1 MTKFITLTILALVLT
16 GCSAIEP
23 IQVKGEVVSC
33 ANIKV
38 ESGTGVPLE
47 CLGGGSAIAA
57 DSIRGPALINVW
69 GTWCE
74 PCKQELPHLAHFLAK
89 YSDQVDLVG
98 IAVEEKSM
106 ESVSKFVQSHGI
118 SWPILY
124 DATGATRGTFG
135 MGVPVTWLVDESG
148 TVVYKKYGPFKST
161 EEIEL
166 AAIKYLG
173 VK

>member
-1 MTKFITLTILALVLT
+1 MKKISGLFVLLLALT
-16 GCSAIEP
+16 ACSSIEP

-106 ESVSKFVQSHGI
+106 ESVRMFVQSHGI

-124 DATGATRGTFG
+124 DATGATRGKFG

>member
-1 MTKFITLTILALVLT
+1 MKKLSGLFVLLLALT
-16 GCSAIEP
+16 ACSSIEP

-89 YSDQVDLVG
+89 YSDQVDTVG

-106 ESVSKFVQSHGI
+106 ESVRTFVQSHGI

-124 DATGATRGTFG
+124 DATGATRGKFG

>member
-1 MTKFITLTILALVLT
+1 MKKFITLTILALVLT

-69 GTWCE
+69 GTWCQ

-89 YSDQVDLVG
+89 YGDQVDLVG

-106 ESVSKFVQSHGI
+106 ESVRKFVQSHGI

-124 DATGATRGTFG
+124 DATGATRGKFG

-166 AAIKYLG
+166 AAIKSLG

>member
-1 MTKFITLTILALVLT
+1 MKKFITLTILALVLT

-69 GTWCE
+69 GTWCQ

-89 YSDQVDLVG
+89 YGDQVDLVG

-106 ESVSKFVQSHGI
+106 ESVRKFVQSHGI

-124 DATGATRGTFG
+124 DATGATRGKFG

>member
-1 MTKFITLTILALVLT
+1 MKKFITLTLLALILT

-23 IQVKGEVVSC
+23 IQVKGKVVSC
-33 ANIKV
+33 ENITV
-38 ESGTGVPLE
+38 EGGTGMPLE

-89 YSDQVDLVG
+89 YSDQVDTVG
-98 IAVEEKSM
+98 IAVEEKNQQ
-106 ESVSKFVQSHGI
+106 SVRKFIRNYGI

-124 DATGATRGTFG
+124 DATGATRGKFG

>member
-1 MTKFITLTILALVLT
+1 MKKISGLFVLLLALT
-16 GCSAIEP
+16 ACSSIEP

-106 ESVSKFVQSHGI
+106 ERVRKFVQSHGI

-124 DATGATRGTFG
+124 DATGATRGKFG
-135 MGVPVTWLVDESG
+135 MGVPVTWLVDDSG

>member
-1 MTKFITLTILALVLT
+1 MKKFITLTILALVLT

-89 YSDQVDLVG
+89 YGDQVDLVG
-98 IAVEEKSM
+98 IAVEEKNQQ
-106 ESVSKFVQSHGI
+106 SVRKFIRSYGI

-124 DATGATRGTFG
+124 DATGATRGKFG

>member
-1 MTKFITLTILALVLT
+1 MKKFITLTILALVLT

-89 YSDQVDLVG
+89 YSDQVDTVG
-98 IAVEEKSM
+98 IAVEEKNQQ
-106 ESVSKFVQSHGI
+106 SVRKFIQSRGI

-124 DATGATRGTFG
+124 DATGATRGKFG

>member
-1 MTKFITLTILALVLT
+1 MKKFITLTILALVLT

-89 YSDQVDLVG
+89 YSDQVDTVG

-106 ESVSKFVQSHGI
+106 ESVRKFVQSHGI

-124 DATGATRGTFG
+124 DATGATRGKFG

>member
-1 MTKFITLTILALVLT
+1 MRRISGLIVLSLLLT
-16 GCSAIEP
+16 GCAVTQP

-33 ANIKV
+33 AEIDV
-38 ESGTGVPLE
+38 QQGTGTPLE
-47 CLGGGSAIAA
+47 CLGGGSAISA
-57 DSIRGPALINVW
+57 DSIKGPAVINVW

-89 YSDQVDLVG
+89 YGDQVDVVG
-98 IAVEEKSM
+98 IAVEEKNQK
-106 ESVSKFVQSHGI
+106 SVRKFVERNGI

-124 DATGATRGTFG
+124 DATGATRAEFG
-135 MGVPVTWLVDESG
+135 MGVPVTWFVDASG
-148 TVVYKKYGPFKST
+148 TVVHKKFGPFRST

>member
-1 MTKFITLTILALVLT
+1 MKKFITLTLLALILT

-23 IQVKGEVVSC
+23 IQVKGKVVSC
-33 ANIKV
+33 ENITV
-38 ESGTGVPLE
+38 EGGTGMPLE

-98 IAVEEKSM
+98 IAVEEKNQQ
-106 ESVSKFVQSHGI
+106 SVRKFIKNYGI

-124 DATGATRGTFG
+124 DATGTTRGKFG

-148 TVVYKKYGPFKST
+148 KVVYKKYGPFKST

>member
-1 MTKFITLTILALVLT
+1 MKKISGLFVLLLALT
-16 GCSAIEP
+16 ACSSIEP

-106 ESVSKFVQSHGI
+106 ESVRKFVQSHGI
-118 SWPILY
+118 SWAILY
-124 DATGATRGTFG
+124 DATGATRGKFG

>member
-1 MTKFITLTILALVLT
+1 MKKFITLTILALVLT

-23 IQVKGEVVSC
+23 IQVKGEVVIC

-106 ESVSKFVQSHGI
+106 ESVRKFVQNHGI

-124 DATGATRGTFG
+124 DATGATRGKFG

>member
-1 MTKFITLTILALVLT
+1 MKKFITLTILALVLT

-38 ESGTGVPLE
+38 ESGTGAPLE

-89 YSDQVDLVG
+89 YSDQVDTVG
-98 IAVEEKSM
+98 IAVEEKNQQ
-106 ESVSKFVQSHGI
+106 SVRKFIRNYGI

-124 DATGATRGTFG
+124 DATGATRGKFG

>member
-1 MTKFITLTILALVLT
+1 MKKFITLTILALVLT

-89 YSDQVDLVG
+89 YGDQVDLVG

-106 ESVSKFVQSHGI
+106 ESVRKFVQSHGI

-124 DATGATRGTFG
+124 DATGATRGKFG

>member
-1 MTKFITLTILALVLT
+1 MKKFITLTILALVLT

-38 ESGTGVPLE
+38 ESGTGVTLE
-47 CLGGGSAIAA
+47 CLGDGSEISA

-106 ESVSKFVQSHGI
+106 ESVRKFVQSHGI

-124 DATGATRGTFG
+124 DATGATRGKFG

>member
-1 MTKFITLTILALVLT
+1 MKKFFTLILLALVLT

-23 IQVKGEVVSC
+23 IKVKGEVVGC
-33 ANIKV
+33 QNITV
-38 ESGTGVPLE
+38 EGGTGVPLE

-74 PCKQELPHLAHFLAK
+74 PCKQELPHLAHFSAK

-98 IAVEEKSM
+98 IAVEEKNM
-106 ESVSKFVQSHGI
+106 KSVRKFIQSHGI

-124 DATGATRGTFG
+124 DATGATRGKFG
-135 MGVPVTWLVDESG
+135 MGVPVTWLVDKSG
-148 TVVYKKYGPFKST
+148 KVVYKKYGPFKST

>member
-1 MTKFITLTILALVLT
+1 MKRFITLTILALVLT

-89 YSDQVDLVG
+89 YSDQVDTVG
-98 IAVEEKSM
+98 IAVEEKNQQ
-106 ESVSKFVQSHGI
+106 SVRKFIRNYGI

-124 DATGATRGTFG
+124 DATGATRGKFG

>member
-1 MTKFITLTILALVLT
+1 MKKISGLFVLLLALT
-16 GCSAIEP
+16 ACSSIEP

-89 YSDQVDLVG
+89 YSDQVDTVG

-106 ESVSKFVQSHGI
+106 ESVRTFVQSHGI

-124 DATGATRGTFG
+124 DATGATRGKFG

>member
-1 MTKFITLTILALVLT
+1 MKKFITLTILALVLT

-47 CLGGGSAIAA
+47 CLGGGSEISA

-89 YSDQVDLVG
+89 YGDQVDLVG

-106 ESVSKFVQSHGI
+106 ESVRKFVQSHGI

-124 DATGATRGTFG
+124 DATGATRGKFG

>member
-1 MTKFITLTILALVLT
+1 MKRLPGLFALLLILTA
-16 GCSAIEP
+16 CSAVEP
-23 IQVKGEVVSC
+23 IQAKGEVVSC
-33 ANIKV
+33 ENIKV
-38 ESGTGVPLE
+38 EGGTGVPLE

-74 PCKQELPHLAHFLAK
+74 PCKQELPHLADFWTK
-89 YSDQVDLVG
+89 YSDQVGVVG
-98 IAVEEKSM
+98 IAVEEKNQQ
-106 ESVSKFVQSHGI
+106 SVRKFIKNYGI

-124 DATGATRGTFG
+124 DAAGDTRGKFG

-161 EEIEL
+161 EEVEL

>member
-1 MTKFITLTILALVLT
+1 MKKLSGLLALLLLLT
-16 GCSAIEP
+16 ACSAIEP
-23 IQVKGEVVSC
+23 IQVKGEVVGC
-33 ANIKV
+33 EKIKV
-38 ESGTGVPLE
+38 EGGTGAPLQ
-47 CLGGGSAIAA
+47 CLGGGSAISA

-74 PCKQELPHLAHFLAK
+74 PCKQELPHLAHFSAK
-89 YSDQVDLVG
+89 YRDQVDVVG
-98 IAVEEKSM
+98 IAVEEKNM
-106 ESVSKFVQSHGI
+106 ESVRKFVQSHGI

-124 DATGATRGTFG
+124 DATGVTRGKFG

-148 TVVYKKYGPFKST
+148 AVVYKKYGPFKST

>member
-1 MTKFITLTILALVLT
+1 MKKISGLFVLLLALT
-16 GCSAIEP
+16 ACSSIEP

-57 DSIRGPALINVW
+57 VSIRGPALINVW
-69 GTWCE
+69 GTWCQ

-89 YSDQVDLVG
+89 YGDQVDLVG

-106 ESVSKFVQSHGI
+106 ESVRKFVQSHGI

-124 DATGATRGTFG
+124 DATGATRGKFG
-135 MGVPVTWLVDESG
+135 MGVPVTWLVDQSG

>member
-1 MTKFITLTILALVLT
+1 MKKISGLFVLLLALT
-16 GCSAIEP
+16 ACSSIEP

-98 IAVEEKSM
+98 IAVEVKSM
-106 ESVSKFVQSHGI
+106 ESVGKFVLSDGI

-124 DATGATRGTFG
+124 DATGATRGKFG

>member
-1 MTKFITLTILALVLT
+1 MKKFITLTILALVLT

-38 ESGTGVPLE
+38 ESGTGEPLE

-89 YSDQVDLVG
+89 YSDQVDTVG
-98 IAVEEKSM
+98 IAVEEKNQQ
-106 ESVSKFVQSHGI
+106 SVRKFIRNYGI

-124 DATGATRGTFG
+124 DATGATRGKFG

>member
-1 MTKFITLTILALVLT
+1 MKKLSGLLALLLLLT
-16 GCSAIEP
+16 ACSAIEP
-23 IQVKGEVVSC
+23 IQVKGEVVGC
-33 ANIKV
+33 EKIKV
-38 ESGTGVPLE
+38 EGGTGAPLE
-47 CLGGGSAIAA
+47 CLGGGSAISA

-74 PCKQELPHLAHFLAK
+74 PCKQELPHLAHFSAK
-89 YSDQVDLVG
+89 YSDQVDVVG
-98 IAVEEKSM
+98 IAAEEKNM
-106 ESVSKFVQSHGI
+106 ESVRKFIQSHGI

-124 DATGATRGTFG
+124 DATGATRGKFG
-135 MGVPVTWLVDESG
+135 MGVPVTWLVDKSG
-148 TVVYKKYGPFKST
+148 SVVYKKYGPFKST

>member
-1 MTKFITLTILALVLT
+1 MKKISGLFVLLLALT
-16 GCSAIEP
+16 ACSSIEP

-98 IAVEEKSM
+98 NAVEEKSM
-106 ESVSKFVQSHGI
+106 ESVRKFVQSHGI

-124 DATGATRGTFG
+124 DATGATRGKFG

>member
-1 MTKFITLTILALVLT
+1 MKKFITLTILALVLT

-38 ESGTGVPLE
+38 ESGTGEPLK
-47 CLGGGSAIAA
+47 CLGGGNEISA
-57 DSIRGPALINVW
+57 DSIRGPALIYVW

-89 YSDQVDLVG
+89 YSDQVDTVG
-98 IAVEEKSM
+98 IAVEEKNQQ
-106 ESVSKFVQSHGI
+106 SVRKFIRNYGI

-124 DATGATRGTFG
+124 DATGATRGKFG

>member
-1 MTKFITLTILALVLT
+1 MKKLSGLFVLLLALT
-16 GCSAIEP
+16 ACSSIEP
-23 IQVKGEVVSC
+23 IQVKGVVVDC
-33 ANIKV
+33 EKIKV
-38 ESGTGVPLE
+38 ESGTGEPLE
-47 CLGGGSAIAA
+47 CLGGGSEISA

-74 PCKQELPHLAHFLAK
+74 PCKQELPPLAHFSAK

-98 IAVEEKSM
+98 IAVEEKNM
-106 ESVSKFVQSHGI
+106 KSVRKFIQSHGI

-124 DATGATRGTFG
+124 DATGATRGKFG

>member
-1 MTKFITLTILALVLT
+1 MKKFITLTILALVLT

-89 YSDQVDLVG
+89 YSDQVDLGG

-124 DATGATRGTFG
+124 DATGATRGKFG

>member
-1 MTKFITLTILALVLT
+1 MKKFITLTILALVLT

-98 IAVEEKSM
+98 IAVEEKNQQ
-106 ESVSKFVQSHGI
+106 SVRKFIKNYGI

-124 DATGATRGTFG
+124 DATGATRGKFG

>member
-1 MTKFITLTILALVLT
+1 MKKLFGLFVLLLALT
-16 GCSAIEP
+16 ACSSIEP

-106 ESVSKFVQSHGI
+106 ERVRKFVQSHGI

-124 DATGATRGTFG
+124 DATGATRGKFG